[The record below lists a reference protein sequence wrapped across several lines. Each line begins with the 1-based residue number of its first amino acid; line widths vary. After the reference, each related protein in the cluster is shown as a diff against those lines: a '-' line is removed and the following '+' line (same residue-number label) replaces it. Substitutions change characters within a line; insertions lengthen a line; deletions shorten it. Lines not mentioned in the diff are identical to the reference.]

1 MLGLLTHYFSG
12 GEVQLDRMSSNLLFQ
27 MGCILNCSSQNDCVG
42 LELRAMWKLQHKFLV
57 EWYTVWNYSH
67 WYVPTSIPCDSLVQ
81 ISWKVMYHSRRYH
94 WWTVW
99 ERSRNKFTIA
109 TQQMPTYMKKLLGA
123 WNSSGRFERDS
134 FTLFTAIFPLCQ
146 VSRSYV
152 VWIHCDQYCLKVLSM
167 VSGLNTTEIQRSAP
181 SEHKLCKSSK
191 QLVEM
196 NLQCN

>member
-27 MGCILNCSSQNDCVG
+27 MGCILNCSSQNHCVG

-81 ISWKVMYHSRRYH
+81 ISWKVMYHSGRYH

-109 TQQMPTYMKKLLGA
+109 TQQMPTCMKKLLGA
-123 WNSSGRFERDS
+123 WNSSG
-134 FTLFTAIFPLCQ
+134 
-146 VSRSYV
+146 
-152 VWIHCDQYCLKVLSM
+152 
-167 VSGLNTTEIQRSAP
+167 SAP
-181 SEHKLCKSSK
+181 SHRYSPASVSWLTLRISNIQSCVSR
-191 QLVEM
+191 LRCI
-196 NLQCN
+196 NQCLLW